1 MNTKDI
7 EIISKLIEGYS
18 ELIGALEIQN
28 DLNKLTR
35 DHIKAQD
42 KMIDEILKTVQRLE
56 AKP

>member
-35 DHIKAQD
+35 DHIKVQD